1 MTTEELKSHVRAY
14 NDEHYPG
21 WECSGVTTR
30 VGQIAD
36 AKNQLLLVL
45 PVTAPPITSST
56 PPL

>member
-36 AKNQLLLVL
+36 AKNNYCSCC
-45 PVTAPPITSST
+45 P
-56 PPL
+56 